1 MKVEI
6 YEMEYSVSPGGKDCW
21 EATVFTGLGHSQTYS
36 EYRSAGEAL
45 DHLISVY
52 PGVELEVDVI
62 SLEAYNSSKEDLP
75 MMYLGEIQ

>member
-1 MKVEI
+1 MKIHI

-21 EATVFTGLGHSQTYS
+21 EATVYTDLGHSSNYS

-52 PGVELEVDVI
+52 PGVELELDVT
-62 SLEAYNSSKEDLP
+62 SLEAYNLQQERV
-75 MMYLGEIQ
+75 

>member
-1 MKVEI
+1 MKVSL
-6 YEMEYSVSPGGKDCW
+6 YEMDYSVSPGGVNCW
-21 EATVFTGLGHSQTYS
+21 EADVELGLGHTKNYS

>member
-1 MKVEI
+1 MKVSL
-6 YEMEYSVSPGGKDCW
+6 YEMDYSVSPGGINCW
-21 EATVFTGLGHSQTYS
+21 EADVELGLGHTKNYS

-45 DHLISVY
+45 DHLLSVY

>member
-21 EATVFTGLGHSQTYS
+21 EATVYTRLGHSSNYS

-45 DHLISVY
+45 DHLLSIY
-52 PGVELEVDVI
+52 PGVELELDVT
-62 SLEAYNSSKEDLP
+62 SLEAYNLQQERK
-75 MMYLGEIQ
+75 